1 MAAIL
6 DDIDVL
12 TEKMKKIDVDDKEA
26 WRRWRFRNK
35 KQYDAWAKS
44 KYTCPHCKKK
54 NVTRRKKYQHEK
66 SKKCK
71 KARGIPVPKKIRRV
85 RSDKGR
91 RKVKN

>member
-1 MAAIL
+1 MATIL
-6 DDIDVL
+6 DIDAL
-12 TEKMKKIDVDDKEA
+12 TEKMKNIDVDDSEA

-35 KQYDAWAKS
+35 KKYEAWAKS

-71 KARGIPVPKKIRRV
+71 KSRGIIVPKKTRRV
-85 RSDKGR
+85 RSDKGL